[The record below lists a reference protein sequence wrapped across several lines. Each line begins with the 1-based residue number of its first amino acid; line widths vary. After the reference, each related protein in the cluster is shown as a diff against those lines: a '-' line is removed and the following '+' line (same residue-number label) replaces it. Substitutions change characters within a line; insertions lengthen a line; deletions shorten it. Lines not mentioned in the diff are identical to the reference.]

1 MPAIMFFF
9 FQFTQT
15 KTFRGLYD
23 NAPATHVHTKNR
35 FKFDS
40 DTAFDAP
47 PLILDSNLEAPFAV

>member
-1 MPAIMFFF
+1 MFFF

-23 NAPATHVHTKNR
+23 NAPATYVHTKNR